1 MNHFKRTVVILAV
14 MLAVMLAVLAS
25 PVAHAQDIRTGEALL
40 RAMHDRYQSSWY
52 HTLTFTQKST
62 TYKPDG
68 TSTAETWYEAALLPG
83 KLRIDIGPA
92 SDGKGYVLVDGT
104 ATILKDNK
112 IAGTRPLVNM
122 LLVLGFD
129 VYTQAPET
137 TIKVV
142 QGEGYDLSKV
152 REDVW
157 EGHPAYVVGAD
168 KGDLKAKQFWIAKD
182 TLLFVRVIEP
192 SRGDPSKLDD
202 IRFTDYRPLAG
213 TWVAARVEV
222 HSDDKLVFSED
233 YTDIQANVKLDP
245 AVFDPQQFAT
255 THWEK

>member
-1 MNHFKRTVVILAV
+1 MNLRNQTVLILA
-14 MLAVMLAVLAS
+14 LLSFSNFTSLTPAR
-25 PVAHAQDIRTGEALL
+25 AQDIHSGDALL
-40 RAMHDRYQSSWY
+40 RAMHDRYANSWY
-52 HTLTFTQKST
+52 PTITFTQKST

-68 TSTAETWYEAALLPG
+68 TSTAETWHEAALLPG
-83 KLRIDIGPA
+83 KLRIDVGPA
-92 SDGKGYVLVDGT
+92 SDGNGYVLVDGT
-104 ATILKDNK
+104 VTIVKDNK
-112 IAGTRPLVNM
+112 ITGTRPLVNI

-129 VYTQAPET
+129 VYAQAPET

-142 QGEGYDLSKV
+142 QGEGYDLSKL
-152 REDVW
+152 REDSW

-168 KGDLKAKQFWIAKD
+168 KGDLKSKQFWIAKD

-192 SRGDPSKLDD
+192 ARADPSKLDD

-213 TWVAARVEV
+213 AWVAARVEV

-233 YTDIQANVKLDP
+233 YSDIRANVKLDP
-245 AVFDPQQFAT
+245 GTFDPQQFST